1 MHQPTAPQRSRAR
14 RARAALVAV
23 ALIGG
28 CKTIERPVTP
38 PPTDGDRILRDIA
51 YLADDRLEGRG
62 TGTAGNDSAAAWLAR
77 RHAELGLTAI
87 VADTLAPACRTAPV
101 PTGCAGY
108 LQRFIARGAELAHS
122 GHPEG
127 LPTQNVV
134 AVVPGRDS
142 ALAKEYVVIGAHFDH
157 LGRSAASALDPGARD
172 AIRNG
177 ADDNASGTAALLE
190 LARSFA
196 AHPTRRSIVIAHF
209 SGEEL
214 GLLGSQWFVEHSP
227 VPVGSI
233 DAMVNF
239 DMVGR
244 LRDDKLII
252 YGVGTANE
260 LPALLDS
267 ANVDPKLKLNEVK
280 DGFGPSDHSSFYAKG
295 IPVLHFFTDL
305 HDDYHRATDD
315 VEKINAPGEAR
326 VVALAERVVRSIA
339 DRPARLAV
347 VRAAGPATSPRR
359 EGSNVYLGTIPDM
372 SAGDVPGLKLTGVRA
387 GSPADKGGLKEGDI
401 VIALGGR
408 EVKDLYT
415 YSDALYAHQPGEEV
429 EIAFLRGGTRQTTRV
444 TLGSRSQ

>member
-1 MHQPTAPQRSRAR
+1 MHRPTARHNSRTAR
-14 RARAALVAV
+14 TALAV
-23 ALIGG
+23 LVLLGA
-28 CKTIERPVTP
+28 CKTIERTP
-38 PPTDGDRILRDIA
+38 APAQIDADRILRDIA

-77 RHAELGLTAI
+77 RHAELGLKAI
-87 VADTLAPACRTAPV
+87 VPDTIRPGCRTAPL
-101 PTGCAGY
+101 PSGCDGY
-108 LQRFIARGAELAHS
+108 LQRFQAKGVELAHA
-122 GHPEG
+122 GRPEG
-127 LPTQNVV
+127 VPTQNVV
-134 AVVPGRDS
+134 AMVPGRDP
-142 ALAKEYVVIGAHFDH
+142 ALAKEYIVIGAHFDH
-157 LGRSAASALDPGARD
+157 LGRSPASALDPGAGN

-190 LARSFA
+190 LARAFA
-196 AHPTRRSIVIAHF
+196 ARPARRSIVIAHF

-214 GLLGSQWFVEHSP
+214 GLLGSQWFVEHPP
-227 VPVGSI
+227 VPLEHI
-233 DAMVNF
+233 AAMVNF

-244 LRDDKLII
+244 LRNDKLIV

-267 ANVDPKLKLNEVK
+267 ANVEPKLVLSEVK

-315 VEKINAPGEAR
+315 VEKINSAGEAR

-339 DRPARLAV
+339 DRPARLEV
-347 VRAAGPATSPRR
+347 VRVAAATTTRR

-372 SAGDVPGLKLTGVRA
+372 STGAVPGLKLTGVRA

-401 VIALGGR
+401 VVGLGGK

-415 YSDALYAHQPGEEV
+415 YSDALYAHQPGDEV
-429 EIAFLRGGTRQTTRV
+429 EIVFLRGGARQTTRV
-444 TLGSRSQ
+444 TLGARAQ